1 MTKDEM
7 ICVIADGQDIFSFSR
22 AVISGREA
30 LDLLPR
36 AFCLRLWNLTENEHL
51 LLSRCRR
58 VRVLSGVS
66 VLAEGDA
73 AECFRRREKGD
84 LVTEILFSPGLALWE
99 AQVSLSVEAG
109 CAVSETVRQLLAAS
123 GTGISL
129 LGFPGADPVR
139 SRPQGF
145 FGRAAECIHEAL
157 SAAGARG
164 YLTGVGL
171 AVVPREGL
179 PVSGS
184 LTDADLLEA
193 PAFAGNG
200 LWVLRTRPSGW
211 TVGKKI
217 SVSWQSTALIGMI
230 TERALN
236 LDAGEKEWEMELV
249 IQLI

>member
-1 MTKDEM
+1 MAE
-7 ICVIADGQDIFSFSR
+7 F
-22 AVISGREA
+22 
-30 LDLLPR
+30 
-36 AFCLRLWNLTENEHL
+36 LR
-51 LLSRCRR
+51 RF
-58 VRVLSGVS
+58 V
-66 VLAEGDA
+66 D
-73 AECFRRREKGD
+73 
-84 LVTEILFSPGLALWE
+84 
-99 AQVSLSVEAG
+99 
-109 CAVSETVRQLLAAS
+109 
-123 GTGISL
+123 
-129 LGFPGADPVR
+129 DPVR
-139 SRPQGF
+139 FRPQGF

-164 YLTGVGL
+164 YLTGAGL

-217 SVSWQSTALIGMI
+217 SVSWQSTALIGVI